1 MSASSIS
8 RTDKALAYFHQGYN
22 CSQSVFTAFADICRI
37 SENQALMLASPFGA
51 GIGRMREVCGA
62 FCGLSLLAGQLY
74 GNTIPSPEEKEK
86 IFALVQHMAEAFKQE
101 FGTIYCKELLHL
113 TDEQKNAEGT
123 RPQERSHAYY
133 AARPCERCVA
143 FCAELGESLLKEY
156 PSTLSQ
162 PHQ

>member
-1 MSASSIS
+1 MSGSSTT
-8 RTDKALAYFHQGYN
+8 RADKALAYFHQGYN
-22 CSQSVFTAFADICRI
+22 CSQSVFTAFSDICRL
-37 SENQALMLASPFGA
+37 SEKQALMLSSPLGA

-86 IFALVQHMAEAFKQE
+86 IFALIQHLANAFKQE

-123 RPQERSHAYY
+123 RPQDRSSAYY

-156 PSTLSQ
+156 PAHLSQ
-162 PHQ
+162 SLK